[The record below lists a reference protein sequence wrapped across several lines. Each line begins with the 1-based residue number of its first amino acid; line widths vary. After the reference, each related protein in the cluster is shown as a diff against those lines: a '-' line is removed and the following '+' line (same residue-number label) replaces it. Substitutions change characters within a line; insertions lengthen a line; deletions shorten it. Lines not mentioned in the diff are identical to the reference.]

1 MAENNM
7 TTIQQTQ
14 TTGLVG
20 NPELKASQEGTA
32 EALAA
37 KKQDYKTLLR
47 KKILIGSCYLKQ
59 AKTPERL
66 AALKADLN
74 DYLKRA
80 SDRALFDLPSH
91 NQTLS

>member
-1 MAENNM
+1 MSN
-7 TTIQQTQ
+7 QPTQ
-14 TTGLVG
+14 LIESVG
-20 NPELKASQEGTA
+20 NLGLNASQEGAA
-32 EALAA
+32 ENIEA

-80 SDRALFDLPSH
+80 SDRALFDLPMQ
-91 NQTLS
+91 NQ

>member
-1 MAENNM
+1 MSN
-7 TTIQQTQ
+7 QQTQ
-14 TTGLVG
+14 SIESSDKQG
-20 NPELKASQEGTA
+20 PSCEQPA
-32 EALAA
+32 ENSES

-80 SDRALFDLPSH
+80 SDRALFDLPMQ
-91 NQTLS
+91 NQ